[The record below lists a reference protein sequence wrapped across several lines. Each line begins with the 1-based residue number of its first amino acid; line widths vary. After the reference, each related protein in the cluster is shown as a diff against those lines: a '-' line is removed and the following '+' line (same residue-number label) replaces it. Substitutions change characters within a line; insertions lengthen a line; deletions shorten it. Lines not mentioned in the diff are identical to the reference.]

1 MKKILII
8 VDSQISKRLLE
19 RMVESNTDKNYYD
32 VVYVDEN
39 VLPSSKPSNFCFHKF
54 DPTSVIK
61 LDKLIRNS
69 DHFEAL
75 IALSSKEET
84 LDVIKTIRFSK
95 RNFEITILD
104 EWGIDVKEDPYLQKI
119 SSQDLLSSRMVQ
131 KLPNIPVIANNI
143 GLGQG
148 EIMEIRIPF
157 GSSFA
162 HRYLGSIEQNEWQ
175 IVALYRH
182 QTLIKPS
189 NSLVLKPND
198 IIITIGKPNILMQ
211 IYRAINLTSGQF
223 PMPFGKNLY
232 LYLNLELLREEEVLK
247 NVHDAIYLHQILK
260 NKVLYIKITR
270 PAYPKIISKIREIS
284 SNNIDIDLQ
293 IDFNQTSFKDILT
306 KDLANHDIGMIILS
320 HEIFTFKEAIK
331 NIVNIKIPILKTGKE
346 SIKQIRNTAILL
358 NEKVDY
364 EQISPVVFDISA
376 QLETK
381 IKLLN
386 MSPNDEN
393 RDNLIDHYQ
402 NLSKIFSQNIEI
414 ISNQNNPI
422 KEIKKEKN
430 ILQVLPFKEKM
441 LEKRIFKFFNSNSD
455 VLSFDMNDHN
465 QLIIPV
471 IEE

>member
-8 VDSQISKRLLE
+8 ADSHISKRLLE

-232 LYLNLELLREEEVLK
+232 LYLNLELLKEEEVLK
-247 NVHDAIYLHQILK
+247 NVHDAIYLHQI
-260 NKVLYIKITR
+260 
-270 PAYPKIISKIREIS
+270 
-284 SNNIDIDLQ
+284 
-293 IDFNQTSFKDILT
+293 
-306 KDLANHDIGMIILS
+306 
-320 HEIFTFKEAIK
+320 
-331 NIVNIKIPILKTGKE
+331 
-346 SIKQIRNTAILL
+346 
-358 NEKVDY
+358 
-364 EQISPVVFDISA
+364 
-376 QLETK
+376 
-381 IKLLN
+381 
-386 MSPNDEN
+386 
-393 RDNLIDHYQ
+393 
-402 NLSKIFSQNIEI
+402 
-414 ISNQNNPI
+414 
-422 KEIKKEKN
+422 
-430 ILQVLPFKEKM
+430 
-441 LEKRIFKFFNSNSD
+441 
-455 VLSFDMNDHN
+455 
-465 QLIIPV
+465 
-471 IEE
+471 